1 VILAQTSSGQLST
14 CVEATTGAFYC
25 WGGNANGQ
33 LGNTTVTGSNT
44 PVLVFNIIPGPP
56 TGVTATPGNTTATI
70 AWTAPST
77 FGTGTLTGYTAT
89 AQPGGFSCFTTTLTC
104 VITGL
109 TDLTSYLVTVV
120 TDTTDGNSPPSSPVT
135 VIPVGPLTL
144 TSSSSLTWSGTDSGK
159 NTALVDPNAADQQLT
174 VSDLT
179 GTGAGWH
186 IAVSATTF
194 TSGTHTLPNSG
205 AIQVTG
211 STTAVTGSTA
221 PSATCVGLCTLP
233 TDTSSYPVAVSTAA
247 SAPSAYT
254 IYDTSA
260 GTGKGI
266 MTIGGSSATNPV
278 GWWVQLPGS
287 AYSGSYTSTLTLAI
301 VSGP

>member
-1 VILAQTSSGQLST
+1 
-14 CVEATTGAFYC
+14 
-25 WGGNANGQ
+25 
-33 LGNTTVTGSNT
+33 
-44 PVLVFNIIPGPP
+44 VLVFNIIPGPP